1 MSEPQAAKSETPA
14 QQEQQLLSLLKR
26 GQFSAMESL
35 VRRYQDR
42 LFVSVLRIVQNPDDA
57 ADIVQET
64 FFKALQGIR
73 RFEGKSSLYTWLFRI
88 AVNLSINLRRKR
100 KSQPTQS
107 LDGWA
112 AQANGST
119 HPSNGTGGAG
129 GTGGNGQGVNQQVAH
144 LRQQLAQDTEL
155 DPALEAALH
164 IDHGQVLEALGW
176 LAPDQRAII
185 VLRDIED
192 CDYEQISE
200 ILEVPLGT
208 IKSRIFRARVA
219 LRKEVLRLHQKNH
232 AVKQQQE

>member
-1 MSEPQAAKSETPA
+1 MSEPQAAKSESPA
-14 QQEQQLLSLLKR
+14 QQEQQLLVLLKR

-42 LFVSVLRIVQNPDDA
+42 LFVTVLRIVQNQDDA

-64 FFKALQGIR
+64 FFKALQGVR

-100 KSQPTQS
+100 KSHPTQS
-107 LDGWA
+107 LDGWD

-119 HPSNGTGGAG
+119 HPSNGTAGAG
-129 GTGGNGQGVNQQVAH
+129 GMGGQGVNQQAAH

-155 DPALEAALH
+155 DPALEAGLH

-192 CDYEQISE
+192 CDYDQISE

-219 LRKEVLRLHQKNH
+219 LRKEVLRLHQKNR